1 MAFQCA
7 ICDEAFMTK
16 AELSR
21 HAEAHFCHTTPH
33 FRHTAPTGLLCG
45 VCKWDFDDSHALELH
60 QRQTGHGTTNFFC
73 DRCNQ
78 RFISQESLDDHR
90 KPPSGRANTLKE
102 SEEMAVFC
110 DRCEKSFSNQK
121 RFSEHRSNLAN
132 ACADWRHTPP
142 NKQPQSA
149 SKDYIDL
156 DKPKDDYSQ
165 AINSYDDPAQQ
176 SDASTNT
183 SNGGLRC
190 KNCKKRFQSQG
201 HYNNH
206 FLACTPAE
214 SRLQSDHVIETH
226 SKELQTTPFSA
237 ESWPLP
243 GARKK
248 KSARRPK
255 DKASKQMPVQSLTS
269 EPGKLA
275 LPQEHHASLATSAPA
290 TDTGTHIC
298 NANSCG
304 KTFRSEAGLKQH
316 KIDIHG
322 VGGQKLD
329 ISGRDSWMLNARER
343 ERLKQEG
350 LLRAPSGPAYGH
362 KGSSTLTRSPQP
374 LAFRPPKV
382 PPGERPAPAQ
392 HRMPPFQASG
402 APTITS
408 MGSAADMEQAKQIQV
423 QALRLLI
430 QSDIFI
436 HYDGGMTVG
445 GICWTRISVAKQ
457 PEVVGTLDNM
467 CHLPKMLQGEYVPA
481 PKTFMDEYKA
491 YYDLADFESCPA
503 RDPGKPC
510 LGVIALSCSKVVLEG
525 GRLEVVKIAAI
536 DLVTCGILMNHLV
549 CTDPR
554 AHVTDWRPTVTGISS
569 WLDMEAARQA
579 GYKIFKGWSA
589 ARVALQKYVDSG
601 TIIVGHN
608 LRSNLDAL
616 RIVHGRAIDIA
627 KVVEKAANGPL
638 SKAQL
643 ALDSLCRDYTE
654 RNLPNHAVHGRDCL
668 VNAFAI
674 REFVLWTI
682 KNKEKLGKIA
692 KQKSLDYQRIR
703 PAGYGTIAP

>member
-7 ICDEAFMTK
+7 ICDEVFITK
-16 AELSR
+16 AELS
-21 HAEAHFCHTTPH
+21 HHIEAH
-33 FRHTAPTGLLCG
+33 FRHTTPPGLHCD
-45 VCKWDFDDSHALELH
+45 VCKWNFDDSYALELH
-60 QRQTGHGTTNFFC
+60 QRQTGHGTPNFFC
-73 DRCNQ
+73 DRCNR
-78 RFISQESLDDHR
+78 RFISQERLDDHR
-90 KPPSGRANTLKE
+90 KPPSGCADTLKE

-110 DRCEKSFSNQK
+110 DRCEKSFNNQK

-142 NKQPQSA
+142 KKQSQSA
-149 SKDYIDL
+149 SKEYTDL

-165 AINSYDDPAQQ
+165 AIHSYDDLTQQ
-176 SDASTNT
+176 SDASMNT
-183 SNGGLRC
+183 SNGGIRC
-190 KNCKKRFQSQG
+190 KDCKKRFQSQG

-206 FLACTPAE
+206 FLACTPGE
-214 SRLQSDHVIETH
+214 SRLQPDYVMETY
-226 SKELQTTPFSA
+226 KKGLQATPSPA

-243 GARKK
+243 VARKK
-248 KSARRPK
+248 KSARRLTA
-255 DKASKQMPVQSLTS
+255 KASKHMPVQAVTS
-269 EPGKLA
+269 ELGKLV
-275 LPQEHHASLATSAPA
+275 LPQEHSASPVTSAPA
-290 TDTGTHIC
+290 ADTGTYIC
-298 NANSCG
+298 NTNGCG

-316 KIDIHG
+316 RIDIHG

-350 LLRAPSGPAYGH
+350 LLRALSGPAYGH
-362 KGSSTLTRSPQP
+362 KGSNTPTRAPQP
-374 LAFRPPKV
+374 LALRPPRM
-382 PPGERPAPAQ
+382 PPGERPALAQ
-392 HRMPPFQASG
+392 HHVAPVQASSV
-402 APTITS
+402 PMITS

-423 QALRLLI
+423 RALRLLI

-457 PEVVGTLDNM
+457 PEVVDMLDNM

-481 PKTFMDEYKA
+481 PKTFMDEYKV
-491 YYDLADFESCPA
+491 YYDLADFEPCPA
-503 RDPGKPC
+503 RDPGKSC
-510 LGVIALSCSKVVLEG
+510 LGVVALSCSKVVLEG
-525 GRLEVVKIAAI
+525 GRFEVVKIAAI

-554 AHVTDWRPTVTGISS
+554 AHVADWRPAVTGISS
-569 WLDMEAARQA
+569 WFDMEAARQA
-579 GYKIFKGWSA
+579 GYKIFKGWLA
-589 ARVALQKYVDSG
+589 ARAALQKYVDGG

-608 LRSNLDAL
+608 LRSDLDPL

-643 ALDSLCRDYTE
+643 TLDSLCRDYTE
-654 RNLPNHAVHGRDCL
+654 RNLPSHAVYGHDCL

-674 REFVLWTI
+674 REFVLWSI
-682 KNKEKLGKIA
+682 KNKEKLEKIA

-703 PAGYGTIAP
+703 PAGNGTTAP

>member
-226 SKELQTTPFSA
+226 K
-237 ESWPLP
+237 
-243 GARKK
+243 
-248 KSARRPK
+248 
-255 DKASKQMPVQSLTS
+255 
-269 EPGKLA
+269 
-275 LPQEHHASLATSAPA
+275 
-290 TDTGTHIC
+290 
-298 NANSCG
+298 
-304 KTFRSEAGLKQH
+304 
-316 KIDIHG
+316 
-322 VGGQKLD
+322 
-329 ISGRDSWMLNARER
+329 
-343 ERLKQEG
+343 G